1 MVKCKASG
9 EDSGEGVHRYRNVF
23 VTEGELTALRNA
35 DNFHA

>member
-9 EDSGEGVHRYRNVF
+9 EDSDEGVHHYRNVF
-23 VTEGELTALRNA
+23 VTEGELTAPGNA